1 MKHKVFKKGEESVA
15 GYYSR
20 TSSREKTLMEATMN
34 FVAYFMGLG
43 DDQATAEGK
52 VSQVSTEVAPL
63 LYVYTLGNTQP
74 LIDAI
79 NAIDDQVMTFMDAA
93 AKAQLTGDLILPA

>member
-1 MKHKVFKKGEESVA
+1 MITGSKTTVHYVNRIKQ
-15 GYYSR
+15 
-20 TSSREKTLMEATMN
+20 REFTLANATMQ
-34 FVAYFMGLG
+34 FVGYFMALG

-52 VSQVSTEVAPL
+52 VSQVSTAVATY

-79 NAIDDQVMTFMDAA
+79 NAIDEVAMPFMDAA
-93 AKAQLTGDLILPA
+93 AKAKLTGDLTPVTE

>member
-1 MKHKVFKKGEESVA
+1 MGQKLWKKGENVIQK
-15 GYYSR
+15 YDIR
-20 TSSREKTLMEATMN
+20 TTGREKTLMAATMG

-43 DDQATAEGK
+43 DDQATAEDK
-52 VSQVSTEVAPL
+52 VSQVSTSVAAL

-79 NAIDDQVMTFMDAA
+79 NNIDEVAMPFMDAA
-93 AKAQLTGDLILPA
+93 AKANLVGGLTPEP